1 MFIMLA
7 RFNQSN
13 LRSLFLNIVLFIGL
27 ASAMNGLIFGLGWDA
42 PSLSQSKAWFDPP
55 EYVFGLVW
63 TVLFGLMATARWI
76 LNDASIESSRQ
87 AQRWVTGLIGF
98 CLLHPLYTLAFHSSI
113 SVLIGNLATMALAS
127 FVIVKVWPISQV
139 ASALI
144 SPVALWLAIATV
156 IILSRL
162 GWM

>member
-1 MFIMLA
+1 MLTHL
-7 RFNQSN
+7 NQSN
-13 LRSLFLNIVLFIGL
+13 LRSLSLNVVLSIGL
-27 ASAMNGLIFGLGWDA
+27 ASVLNGLIFGLGWDT

-76 LNDASIESSRQ
+76 MNDSPMASSRQ
-87 AQRWVTGLIGF
+87 AQLWVTGLIGF
-98 CLLHPLYTLAFHSSI
+98 CLIHPLYTLALHSSI

-127 FVIVKVWPISQV
+127 LVIVKVWPVSEV
-139 ASALI
+139 ASVLI
-144 SPVALWLAIATV
+144 SPVVLWLAIATV